1 MASTHN
7 TNSAAGRGRLSARP
21 ALSVEQKETSHGL
34 LTLHLEDSRE
44 TLLYIPS
51 NYQVDTPLPLVLM
64 LHGAGGNAQGGLAPF
79 LPAADLAGLLL
90 LAPSS
95 HEQTWDV
102 IMHNYAEDVRSI
114 DRALTHVFKSYPLDT
129 SHLAIGGFSDGASYA
144 LSLGL
149 TNGDLFTHVI
159 AFSPGFMVPASRH
172 GTPRIYISH
181 GTRDTVLPIARCSR
195 RIVPQLERE
204 HYNVHYREFDGPH
217 TIPIEIVQDAWE
229 WFSGTGE

>member
-1 MASTHN
+1 MAPTPD

-21 ALSVEQKETSHGL
+21 APSVEQKDTAHGL
-34 LTLHLEDSRE
+34 LIPGLEDSHE

-51 NYQVDTPLPLVLM
+51 NYQPDTPLPLVLM
-64 LHGAGGNAQGGLAPF
+64 LHGAGGNASGGLAPF
-79 LPAADLAGLLL
+79 LPAADLAGLIL

-102 IMHNYAEDVRSI
+102 IMHNYDADVRSI
-114 DRALTHVFKSYPLDT
+114 DQALAHVFTRYAIDT

-181 GTRDTVLPIARCSR
+181 GTRDTVLPIDRCSR

-204 HYNVHYREFDGPH
+204 HYDVHYREFDGPH
-217 TIPIEIVQDAWE
+217 TIPIDIVQDAWE
-229 WFSGTGE
+229 WFSGSKE